1 MIFVSELILLHHG
14 DYMKIQKLNCLLG
27 NHFALSDISF
37 EAHPG
42 ELLSFIGRSGSGK
55 STLLRCLA
63 GLEPYTVHHEVKSPK
78 MGFVFQSSNL
88 FPHLNLEQNIQL
100 ALKKVQNKS
109 DSEINSIVD
118 EVLTKV
124 RLQHRR
130 HHYPQKMSG
139 GEQQRGAI
147 ARALSLKPEVI
158 LYDEPT
164 SALDPEL
171 VDEVYDLMLDLKK
184 TNIIQIVVTHD
195 RRALKRIS
203 DQVGYIDQGTLQ
215 MLCPF
220 QQMEQQLKQ
229 LTPDQQKYL
238 ELYV

>member
-1 MIFVSELILLHHG
+1 
-14 DYMKIQKLNCLLG
+14 MKIQNLNCLLG
-27 NHFALSDISF
+27 DHFALSDISF

-42 ELLSFIGRSGSGK
+42 ELLSLIGRSGSGK

-63 GLEPYTVHHEVKSPK
+63 GLEAYTVVHEIKPLQ

-100 ALKKVQNKS
+100 ALKKVQKKS
-109 DSEINSIVD
+109 DAEIENIVD

-130 HHYPQKMSG
+130 HHHPHKMSG

-147 ARALSLKPEVI
+147 ARALALKPEVM

-171 VDEVYDLMLDLKK
+171 VDEVYDIMLDLKK
-184 TNIIQIVVTHD
+184 TRIIQIVVTHD

-203 DQVGYIDQGTLQ
+203 DQVGYIDQGHLK
-215 MLCPF
+215 MLCSF

-229 LTPDQQKYL
+229 LPSDQQKYL

>member
-1 MIFVSELILLHHG
+1 
-14 DYMKIQKLNCLLG
+14 MKIQKLNCLVG
-27 NHFALSDISF
+27 SRFALSDISF

-42 ELLSFIGRSGSGK
+42 QLLSIVGRSGSGK
-55 STLLRCLA
+55 STFLRCLA
-63 GLEPYTVHHEVKSPK
+63 GLEVYTVSHEVKSPK

-88 FPHLNLEQNIQL
+88 FPHLNLVQNIQL
-100 ALKKVQNKS
+100 ALKKVQKKT
-109 DSEINSIVD
+109 DREIAIIVD

-124 RLQHRR
+124 RLQHCRQ
-130 HHYPQKMSG
+130 HYPQNMSG

-147 ARALSLKPEVI
+147 ARALALKPDVM

-171 VDEVYDLMLDLKK
+171 VDEVYDIMLDLKK

-203 DQVGYIDQGTLQ
+203 DQVGYIDQGNLK
-215 MLCPF
+215 MLCSL
-220 QQMEQQLKQ
+220 QQMEQQLKK